1 MNDLHIEITQETPE
15 VNFNATTGTL
25 KITGRAYS
33 NDINVF
39 YKRMNSWLDD
49 YLLEAKETTVLELK
63 LDYYNSIFIKL
74 LFHFLEKCKML
85 TQQNKKLI
93 IKWHHQQ
100 DDDDIVEEAIRISK
114 IIEFPI
120 ERIPYE

>member
-49 YLLEAKETTVLELK
+49 YLL
-63 LDYYNSIFIKL
+63 
-74 LFHFLEKCKML
+74 L